1 MSFEARQPDFR
12 GDGVAVW
19 IGETKEGKKMLT
31 IKVLN
36 SINLKAFKN
45 EPKQQESL

>member
-1 MSFEARQPDFR
+1 MDKEFKPEPPKYK

-19 IGETKEGKKMLT
+19 VSNDKDGIPFLT

-36 SINLKAFKN
+36 SITLKAFKN
-45 EPKQQESL
+45 ETKIK